1 MRSKKLL
8 LIMLLMFTAIFAT
21 ACGGNN
27 DSGSSKS
34 ENKEPEK
41 SEKSAGN
48 AEVKVLN
55 SEYTLPGDTSANL
68 DKNELVLKV
77 KVSVKNTGNE
87 PLDVDQYQF
96 ALYQDN
102 TKVTDV
108 SMLSLRDQELQSA
121 DLNKG
126 KSVEGFLYYQ
136 VEKGKKYQLEYT
148 PKTHGDK
155 KIDPITFDID
165 GNQIADTAK
174 NLQDPAKAL
183 LAYTDITLYG
193 KDNEDFEK
201 LTGEN
206 KREVVSDFLKDFQKD
221 TLNSLDLLYTDKV
234 NKKKLNKLT
243 NTILHVYQE
252 KTKVTA
258 VTTTM
263 TDEEATVEATIT
275 PIDTDE
281 ALKEVSKKTEEYQ
294 NSKGLRFYD
303 EKVKNASLDFMNEEV
318 KKSKTASSSKTVEVR
333 LKKDDDGKWQLD
345 FDRSSDYFDSFV
357 KN

>member
-21 ACGGNN
+21 ACGGSK

-34 ENKEPEK
+34 ANKEP
-41 SEKSAGN
+41 EKSAGN

-55 SEYTLPGDTSANL
+55 SEYTLPSDTSTKL
-68 DKNELVLKV
+68 GENELVLKV

-87 PLDVDQYQF
+87 PLYVDDSQF

-102 TKVTDV
+102 SKVTDV
-108 SMLSLRDQELQSA
+108 SMYDTKDEELQSA

-126 KSVEGFLYYQ
+126 KLVEGFLYYQ
-136 VEKGKKYQLEYT
+136 VDKEKKYQLEYT
-148 PKTHGDK
+148 PDSHGSK
-155 KIDPITFDID
+155 KVDPITFEID
-165 GNQIADTAK
+165 GNQITDTAK

-183 LAYTDITLYG
+183 LAYTDVTLYG
-193 KDNEDFEK
+193 KNNEDFEK

-206 KREVVSDFLKDFQKD
+206 KREVVSDFLKGFQKN
-221 TLNSLDLLYTDKV
+221 LLRSLDMLYVDVDKV
-234 NKKKLNKLT
+234 DKKKLNTLT

-258 VTTTM
+258 VTKTM
-263 TDEEATVEATIT
+263 TDDEATVEATIT
-275 PIDTDE
+275 PIDNDQ
-281 ALKEVSKKTEEYQ
+281 ALKQVSKRVEEYQ
-294 NSKGLRFYD
+294 KSKGLKFYD
-303 EKVKNASLDFMNEEV
+303 VELKNASIDIMNDEI
-318 KKSKTASSSKTVEVR
+318 KKSKTASSDITVEVR
-333 LKKDDDGKWQLD
+333 FKKDDDGKWQLD
-345 FDRSSDYFDSFV
+345 FDGSTEYFSSFV